1 MRQLTIDDKETIKC
15 NLKMDELKAQKEE
28 ERKNIKK
35 SMFDDQIMKLVANK
49 PSVDGTLLGKLI
61 Y

>member
-1 MRQLTIDDKETIKC
+1 
-15 NLKMDELKAQKEE
+15 MDELKAQKEE